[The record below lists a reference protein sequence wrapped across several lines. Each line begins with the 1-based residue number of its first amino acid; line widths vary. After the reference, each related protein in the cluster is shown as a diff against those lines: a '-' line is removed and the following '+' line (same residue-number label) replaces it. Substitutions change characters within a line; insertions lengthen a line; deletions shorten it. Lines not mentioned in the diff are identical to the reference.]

1 MCAAAAY
8 DLAWELFLHGDQ
20 LTYQQFVAVA
30 GRSGEL
36 NQVDRLLD
44 QGRKFGDMIADNVS
58 GAFSLMQQPISDRG
72 GRHGKPFGPWA

>member
-8 DLAWELFLHGDQ
+8 DLAWELFLNGDQ
-20 LTYQQFVAVA
+20 LTYQQFIAVA

-44 QGRKFGDMIADNVS
+44 QGSKFGDIPRRDL
-58 GAFSLMQQPISDRG
+58 GIKQDRG
-72 GRHGKPFGPWA
+72 QCFRRVFAHAAAD